1 MESASATCGCTKLQD
16 YGPPGLTISTV
27 VVSSMFS
34 RLRLWSDSGPA
45 TRPPRPSP
53 PLPEITYD
61 KGLPS
66 LPDDVI
72 YEIFNLLDTEAL
84 KSCSLAGKAVSPSAK
99 PFLHRTLHLTPR
111 EQPGVPKEPNTPG
124 NWNEF
129 KGLPALGERGLLQ
142 HTRHISIFL
151 GRNPLFPHDLQ
162 PHTQHLRTLT
172 NLRSLKTRWLDIP
185 SFIPKMGE
193 YFGAFLWSLRSL
205 ELEYPRGDHEQ
216 ILYFICQFPN
226 LQDLRIKGTQDH
238 IHSIRNGGPHFTI
251 KSSPPLNGTLDL
263 ELNMSGDKAAL
274 LVLTNLVTVP
284 SGLKFRTLK
293 LSGCA
298 GSSSQ
303 LLLDTCAISLE
314 CVHYTWMGGS
324 FPCKREISGSSNL
337 MPGNNDYPQLSF
349 KLHPGLRKLEIKI
362 FEWANTGIAAAWLF
376 GTLSTITSNVF
387 TELTISIARV
397 SFSFSNTS
405 ENQVREWN
413 SVDNVLDRLS
423 LCEDVTLVV
432 KPQLWAIDDEF
443 KGLIEKYFP
452 LMWENERVVLEGPPP
467 HVEDGPIRRTRVGH
481 LRIVGQ

>member
-1 MESASATCGCTKLQD
+1 MLS
-16 YGPPGLTISTV
+16 
-27 VVSSMFS
+27 
-34 RLRLWSDSGPA
+34 
-45 TRPPRPSP
+45 RPPP
-53 PLPEITYD
+53 PLPAITYD

-72 YEIFNLLDTEAL
+72 YEIFSLLDTEAL
-84 KSCSLAGKAVSPSAK
+84 KSCSLAGKAVSRSAK
-99 PFLHRTLHLTPR
+99 PFLHRTLCLTPR
-111 EQPGVPKEPNTPG
+111 DRPGVPKEPNTPG

-151 GRNPLFPHDLQ
+151 SRNPLFPHDLQ

-172 NLRSLKTRWLDIP
+172 SLRSLKTRWLDIP

-193 YFGAFLWSLRSL
+193 YFGAFLWSLQSL
-205 ELEYPRGDHEQ
+205 ELEYPRGDHKQ

-226 LQDLRIKGTQDH
+226 LQDLKIKGTQDY
-238 IHSIRNGGPHFTI
+238 IHSMRNGGPHFTI

-263 ELNMSGDKAAL
+263 ELNMNDDKAAL
-274 LVLTNLVTVP
+274 LFLTNLITLP
-284 SGLKFRTLK
+284 SSLKFRTLK
-293 LSGCA
+293 LWGCT

-303 LLLDTCAISLE
+303 LLLDACATSLE
-314 CVHYTWMGGS
+314 CVHYTWLGGS
-324 FPCKREISGSSNL
+324 FPHKRETSGSSNL
-337 MPGNNDYPQLSF
+337 IPGNNQYPQLSF
-349 KLHPGLRKLEIKI
+349 KRHPELRKLEIKL
-362 FEWANTGIAAAWLF
+362 FEWANTEIAAAWLSK
-376 GTLSTITSNVF
+376 TLSTITSDAF

-397 SFSFSNTS
+397 SFLFYKAS

-432 KPQLWAIDDEF
+432 KPQLRAIDDEF
-443 KGLIEKYFP
+443 KELIEKYFP

-467 HVEDGPIRRTRVGH
+467 HMVDGPVGRIRAGRGRVF
-481 LRIVGQ
+481 